1 MTAFKSKWFVGSSNI
16 SKVGSINRALKT
28 VNQVKRIKHK
38 TVGTVKCLSYFQ
50 NMLSLSKAN
59 TGKFTI

>member
-16 SKVGSINRALKT
+16 SKVGSINRALKI

-38 TVGTVKCLSYFQ
+38 TVGAVNFLSHFQ
-50 NMLSLSKAN
+50 NMFSLSTAN
-59 TGKFTI
+59 KFAM